1 MLRALVGVKYDT
13 IPFIRKYF
21 VFVTAKTRK
30 THDME
35 SCKEADNCKNVEL
48 PQESL
53 MNTEFE
59 RIAIGAQEFAV
70 ESVCDSN

>member
-1 MLRALVGVKYDT
+1 MLRALIGVKYDT
-13 IPFIRKYF
+13 ISFIRKYF
-21 VFVTAKTRK
+21 LFVTAKTRK
-30 THDME
+30 THDIE

-48 PQESL
+48 PQECL

-59 RIAIGAQEFAV
+59 RIGAQEFAV